1 MIQINKHS
9 ILLFF
14 CIVFTMNVYSQEN
27 GKIKMLWV
35 KEDQAIQNN
44 GFFFNVLWIENT
56 ATEDETVTLFISLPD
71 GSRLLTQVPTEIE
84 IAGRQAKSIPIRF
97 APSKTSRVDSTYIIQ
112 ATATQHGEAI
122 QATTSF
128 QIAGVH
134 KLKMDFSESSI
145 TFQPGQNTAI
155 FEILVQNEGDYE
167 EQISLELELTE
178 TLAFYDRTQ
187 KQIGFILEP
196 GANQKQEIEIR
207 YKSGSDDQTGS
218 EGWINVDM
226 VSGQGRQSK
235 RIPVSKLENVF
246 DSFGNKPLRTENRVE
261 YYLSHHEGIGFSS
274 HITAEGTVGTGKGN
288 IEYGVQLRDIKGS
301 NYYNFLEEN
310 FFELSYHTN
319 SVAYGLGTSSF
330 QGLSGLFKR
339 NSLFVDKAFNINE
352 HNRIRLFANESV
364 NQFNL
369 GLAAGHEYI
378 SQKFS
383 TTNSLGW
390 NTNGQYGTQS
400 LLFENSS
407 SVYLGPFSMLYRG
420 NYTNVT
426 GENTVYDESTYSH
439 TLKMQGKVLDEK
451 LDIELNH
458 RLLNSDRTNYLQNAS
473 YLYSN
478 LRYLFNDRGL
488 MAIVRYNNTSVLQD
502 IGIRTSKSNSNQLRS
517 QLIVPLKSG
526 MKFTSG
532 FQLGS
537 FKNDVANYKLFSE
550 KNASLF
556 SDLRYSFSKF
566 SGRSSV
572 QYGLKALDS
581 SYEKYSF
588 WNAGTEL
595 EYDPTK
601 KTNFFME
608 LSYRDGAAQVYQ
620 AERQKEVEA
629 QLGVKQALPG
639 KKNYLTLAAYYNDS
653 PYTVQSPM
661 SMKAGVNLWMPGNIN
676 LNVNVGV
683 KSSYYTGKMG
693 VSAVEARLVKH
704 FNWKDEEKEYYD
716 IELVFFKDDNGN
728 NVVEKEE
735 GRIQGIK
742 VMLIPLNTK
751 TKASGAASLV
761 SAESGVVRYKNLVAG
776 KYLVKYY
783 PIDDLKGY
791 FNFGKSEMTIDLVAD
806 QTIETGFSKAGKI
819 YGAIILNRSQFS
831 SLGNVDLANI
841 RITAI
846 NSLGK
851 SYSTLT
857 DRFGNYTIYIPEN
870 QKYTVSINNLFGD
883 KFEIKQDNSIIDL
896 SEKDSHGYNF
906 EISEKKRKINFS
918 K

>member
-1 MIQINKHS
+1 
-9 ILLFF
+9 
-14 CIVFTMNVYSQEN
+14 
-27 GKIKMLWV
+27 
-35 KEDQAIQNN
+35 
-44 GFFFNVLWIENT
+44 
-56 ATEDETVTLFISLPD
+56 
-71 GSRLLTQVPTEIE
+71 
-84 IAGRQAKSIPIRF
+84 
-97 APSKTSRVDSTYIIQ
+97 
-112 ATATQHGEAI
+112 
-122 QATTSF
+122 
-128 QIAGVH
+128 
-134 KLKMDFSESSI
+134 
-145 TFQPGQNTAI
+145 
-155 FEILVQNEGDYE
+155 
-167 EQISLELELTE
+167 
-178 TLAFYDRTQ
+178 
-187 KQIGFILEP
+187 
-196 GANQKQEIEIR
+196 
-207 YKSGSDDQTGS
+207 
-218 EGWINVDM
+218 
-226 VSGQGRQSK
+226 
-235 RIPVSKLENVF
+235 
-246 DSFGNKPLRTENRVE
+246 
-261 YYLSHHEGIGFSS
+261 
-274 HITAEGTVGTGKGN
+274 
-288 IEYGVQLRDIKGS
+288 
-301 NYYNFLEEN
+301 
-310 FFELSYHTN
+310 
-319 SVAYGLGTSSF
+319 
-330 QGLSGLFKR
+330 
-339 NSLFVDKAFNINE
+339 
-352 HNRIRLFANESV
+352 
-364 NQFNL
+364 
-369 GLAAGHEYI
+369 
-378 SQKFS
+378 
-383 TTNSLGW
+383 
-390 NTNGQYGTQS
+390 
-400 LLFENSS
+400 
-407 SVYLGPFSMLYRG
+407 
-420 NYTNVT
+420 
-426 GENTVYDESTYSH
+426 
-439 TLKMQGKVLDEK
+439 
-451 LDIELNH
+451 
-458 RLLNSDRTNYLQNAS
+458 
-473 YLYSN
+473 
-478 LRYLFNDRGL
+478 
-488 MAIVRYNNTSVLQD
+488 
-502 IGIRTSKSNSNQLRS
+502 
-517 QLIVPLKSG
+517 
-526 MKFTSG
+526 
-532 FQLGS
+532 
-537 FKNDVANYKLFSE
+537 
-550 KNASLF
+550 
-556 SDLRYSFSKF
+556 
-566 SGRSSV
+566 
-572 QYGLKALDS
+572 
-581 SYEKYSF
+581 
-588 WNAGTEL
+588 
-595 EYDPTK
+595 
-601 KTNFFME
+601 ME

-791 FNFGKSEMTIDLVAD
+791 FNFGESEMTIDLVAD

-846 NSLGK
+846 NSVGK

-896 SEKDSHGYNF
+896 SEKVSHAYNF